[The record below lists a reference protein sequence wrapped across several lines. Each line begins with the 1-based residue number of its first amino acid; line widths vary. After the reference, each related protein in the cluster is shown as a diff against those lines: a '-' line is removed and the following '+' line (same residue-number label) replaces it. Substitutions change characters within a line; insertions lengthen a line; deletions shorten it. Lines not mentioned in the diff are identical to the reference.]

1 MCDVSAHAH
10 WPPSVPL
17 APPGRRGQPQ
27 NRSFYLLEDA
37 RWNIS
42 IDGTVASVRDLLSRG
57 TMGVGQE
64 EHLVDAFLLDGL
76 QRHPRRTLVRAEAS
90 VDVLAVPFYS
100 DLIVG
105 EQADGCDGDPMKRH
119 WETGLSSTP
128 AGGGRRLAEAARCPA
143 GGIPGS
149 HGVRAAPG
157 TPTAAERP

>member
-27 NRSFYLLEDA
+27 NRSFYLLED
-37 RWNIS
+37 WNIS
-42 IDGTVASVRDLLSRG
+42 RDLLSRG

-90 VDVLAVPFYS
+90 VDVLAVPFYR

-105 EQADGCDGDPMKRH
+105 EQADGAI
-119 WETGLSSTP
+119 ET
-128 AGGGRRLAEAARCPA
+128 R
-143 GGIPGS
+143 
-149 HGVRAAPG
+149 
-157 TPTAAERP
+157 

>member
-27 NRSFYLLEDA
+27 NGRFYLLEDA

-76 QRHPRRTLVRAEAS
+76 QRHPRRTLVRGRPTPSAEAPGALP
-90 VDVLAVPFYS
+90 V
-100 DLIVG
+100 VG
-105 EQADGCDGDPMKRH
+105 QC
-119 WETGLSSTP
+119 
-128 AGGGRRLAEAARCPA
+128 AARAELPRLHAYPPWPLCPIA
-143 GGIPGS
+143 QKRC
-149 HGVRAAPG
+149 HQ
-157 TPTAAERP
+157 

>member
-76 QRHPRRTLVRAEAS
+76 QRHPRRTLVRAEA
-90 VDVLAVPFYS
+90 
-100 DLIVG
+100 
-105 EQADGCDGDPMKRH
+105 
-119 WETGLSSTP
+119 
-128 AGGGRRLAEAARCPA
+128 
-143 GGIPGS
+143 
-149 HGVRAAPG
+149 
-157 TPTAAERP
+157 